1 MKGSLIILGFFL
13 SGVLLG
19 RLGIIPRADQAG
31 DLASWALYMLL
42 FVVGMG
48 IGFDTR
54 SFRIL
59 RELHVK
65 VALVPLFVGIGTL
78 GGSLAAWALL
88 GDMPLRD
95 VLGVGAGFGYYS
107 LSSIMITKMGDA
119 ALGSMALIAN
129 ISRELVTLLSAPL
142 LVRLFGGLAPV
153 MAGGATSMDTS
164 LPIIAR
170 YAGERYGII
179 AVFSGMVL
187 TVAVPILVTAIFTWM

>member
-19 RLGIIPRADQAG
+19 RLDVIPRADQAG

-142 LVRLFGGLAPV
+142 LVRRFGGLAPV
-153 MAGGATSMDTS
+153 MAGGATSMDTC

-187 TVAVPILVTAIFTWM
+187 TVAVPILVTAIFNWM